1 MKQTMIQKNKIK
13 NNIISSTDY
22 KIVRGLINTIL
33 NSGVSLE
40 IKSLLLTMIDVEFH
54 KNGIGH
60 ISRRIL
66 SDFLKHLKFHNKY
79 NE

>member
-1 MKQTMIQKNKIK
+1 MKQTITQKNKIK

-54 KNGIGH
+54 KNGIGD

-66 SDFLKHLKFHNKY
+66 SDFVKHIRFNKR
-79 NE
+79 